1 MDEDHA
7 DAEPSWIELRSI
19 KPLGQVKK
27 ITSLSEDTLGTALPP
42 PDRKVEPGPSRHV
55 AGQNA
60 LAIARGEAMPAE

>member
-27 ITSLSEDTLGTALPP
+27 ITSLSEDTLGRRYPHLIV
-42 PDRKVEPGPSRHV
+42 KLSPGRRGMSL
-55 AGQNA
+55 GNA